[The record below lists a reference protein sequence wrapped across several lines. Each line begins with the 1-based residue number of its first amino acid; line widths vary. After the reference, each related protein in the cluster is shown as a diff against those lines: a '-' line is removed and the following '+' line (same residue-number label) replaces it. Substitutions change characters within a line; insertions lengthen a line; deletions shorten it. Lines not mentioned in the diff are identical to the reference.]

1 MSITEINFLHLR
13 RLKRWNNMLEKL
25 QQGQKLLVLRFGK
38 QIVENCIELHQEI
51 IEEKGYCWFGKLGT
65 VPSKKSIDAVLDE
78 EKPSIILYA
87 RGSAFLCEI
96 SEVIY
101 EKPDEGYP
109 GYYKNELFDKLSFPT
124 IYFKLLSMEVLNV
137 NDLEKF
143 TVISSGN
150 SAINTLLHSMSSF
163 LFISYGKSDS
173 IKQEP
178 KEKKKATTRRNEK
191 LPENDC
197 VYKKDGKCSLKSFV
211 NYQYE
216 CERPSSC
223 MKQKR

>member
-1 MSITEINFLHLR
+1 
-13 RLKRWNNMLEKL
+13 MLDKL
-25 QQGQKLLVLRFGK
+25 QQGQKLLVLRYGK
-38 QIVENCIELHQEI
+38 QIVQNCIELHQEI

-65 VPSKKSIDAVLDE
+65 VPSKKSIDAVLEE
-78 EKPSIILYA
+78 EKSSIILYA

-96 SEVIY
+96 NEVTY
-101 EKPDEGYP
+101 DKPDEGYP
-109 GYYKNELFDKLSFPT
+109 DYYKNELFDKFTFPT
-124 IYFKLLSMEVLNV
+124 IYFKLASMESLNV
-137 NDLEKF
+137 NELEKF

-163 LFISYGKSDS
+163 LFISYGKTDVTKADP
-173 IKQEP
+173 I
-178 KEKKKATTRRNEK
+178 EKKKTMTRKKEK

-216 CERPSSC
+216 CERPSTC
-223 MKQKR
+223 MKQER